1 MAKTSLVTRA
11 EQELRVKAFEVL
23 RNTFEAA
30 DSPRLGAQLE
40 LAGFGHVGLGID
52 SRPQTPAEEKAMR
65 EWVGSQGL
73 SDTDIK
79 ALKAAEKAA
88 LRASKIHELS
98 AEEQRLWLEEPV
110 KRTSFAPI
118 ADILQMHG
126 VEEEFRLAG
135 APGLKAPGSL
145 DGANA
150 ESDTERQDDEA
161 SAHGPGQVHRAG
173 SNAFESESPR
183 TPRTPRT
190 PAFARKSSDQKLK
203 SVVTRSV
210 MPATRIAHGSKR
222 K

>member
-23 RNTFEAA
+23 RNTFETA

-110 KRTSFAPI
+110 KRASFAPI

-145 DGANA
+145 DSANA
-150 ESDTERQDDEA
+150 ESGTERQDDDEA
-161 SAHGPGQVHRAG
+161 SHGPGQVHR
-173 SNAFESESPR
+173 ESESPR
-183 TPRTPRT
+183 TPRTPRS